1 MNDLGRRV
9 FGLGAIG
16 MAAVSLKFHDFSH
29 LWHPVAGKMPWLDVF
44 AMGCDVLL
52 IVGGVAVLLG
62 RKVANIGALILA
74 AVFFAR
80 VLVLTIPP
88 LLKSGNTWVP
98 YENLAE
104 VTAMAMGGLLAWSL
118 LGEGDGR
125 QRAGL
130 AARYVF
136 GVCLIVFGIS
146 DVVYA
151 KFTAS
156 LVPTWLLPSQMFWTY
171 VATAAHIAAGL
182 AVLSGVRAW
191 LAALLVT
198 VMYAIFQVVVHVPL
212 VLADP
217 KDGGHWLEPVTN
229 VVLLGAAWLLTEYL
243 GKTRERAPSSA

>member
-16 MAAVSLKFHDFSH
+16 LAAVSLKFHDFSH
-29 LWHPVAGKMPWLDVF
+29 LFHPVAGKVPWLDVF
-44 AMGCDVLL
+44 AMGCDGLL
-52 IVGGVAVLLG
+52 VVGGVAILLG
-62 RKVANIGALILA
+62 RKAASLGALILA
-74 AVFFAR
+74 AVLFAR
-80 VLVLTIPP
+80 VLVLTFPP
-88 LLKSGNTWVP
+88 LLKGWNTWVP
-98 YENLAE
+98 YENVAE
-104 VTAMAMGGLLAWSL
+104 ITAMAMGGLLAWSL
-118 LGEGDGR
+118 LGEGDAR
-125 QRAGL
+125 RRAGL
-130 AARYVF
+130 IARYVF

-156 LVPTWLLPSQMFWTY
+156 LVPTWLPPSQMFWTY
-171 VATAAHIAAGL
+171 FATVAHIAAGL
-182 AVLSGVRAW
+182 AVLSGIRAW

-229 VVLLGAAWLLTEYL
+229 LLLLGAAWLLTEYL
-243 GKTRERAPSSA
+243 GKTRKRI

>member
-1 MNDLGRRV
+1 MQDLGRRV
-9 FGLGAIG
+9 FGLGGIG
-16 MAAVSLKFHDFSH
+16 LAAVSFKFHDFSH
-29 LWHPVAGKMPWLDVF
+29 LWHPAAGKIPWLDVF
-44 AMGCDVLL
+44 AMACDALL
-52 IVGGVAVLLG
+52 IVGGVAILLG
-62 RKVANIGALILA
+62 RKPASVGAITLA
-74 AVFFAR
+74 GVFFAR
-80 VLVLTIPP
+80 VLILTLPP
-88 LLKSGNTWVP
+88 LVKGWNVWVS

-118 LGEGDGR
+118 LGEGDSR
-125 QRAGL
+125 RRAGIV
-130 AARYVF
+130 ARYVF

-146 DVVYA
+146 DLVYA

-156 LVPTWLLPSQMFWTY
+156 LVPTWFLPSPMFWTY

-182 AVLSGVRAW
+182 AVLSGIQAR

-198 VMYAIFQVVVHVPL
+198 VMYGIFQVVVHVPL

-243 GKTRERAPSSA
+243 GKTRKRV